1 MSGTH
6 KYPTIS
12 FRISPREREEI
23 EAKIFT
29 SGMKK
34 KDYFVRSCIYNRV
47 CVVGKKETVYQIVER
62 LQEMENRLVE
72 LAEQIDGKKPG
83 ITSEE
88 IRDLREAYEDMLKA
102 ILWMLDGARYLW
114 QGEEKSPNSC
124 RCQGCDNWKT
134 SVINNHNSSIAEVSS
149 GDNEFFKNGGHYGRN
164 ENRITDD

>member
-1 MSGTH
+1 MSGVH
-6 KYPTIS
+6 KHPTIS
-12 FRISPREREEI
+12 FRVSDREREMI
-23 EAKIFT
+23 EAKILA
-29 SGMKK
+29 SGMQK

-83 ITSEE
+83 ITSEG

-114 QGEEKSPNSC
+114 QGEEKSP
-124 RCQGCDNWKT
+124 D
-134 SVINNHNSSIAEVSS
+134 S
-149 GDNEFFKNGGHYGRN
+149 GNC
-164 ENRITDD
+164 

>member
-1 MSGTH
+1 MSGVH
-6 KYPTIS
+6 KHPTIS
-12 FRISPREREEI
+12 FRVSDREREMI
-23 EAKIFT
+23 EAKILA
-29 SGMKK
+29 SGMQK

-72 LAEQIDGKKPG
+72 LAEQIDGKKPV

-114 QGEEKSPNSC
+114 QGEEKSP
-124 RCQGCDNWKT
+124 D
-134 SVINNHNSSIAEVSS
+134 S
-149 GDNEFFKNGGHYGRN
+149 GNC
-164 ENRITDD
+164 

>member
-12 FRISPREREEI
+12 FRISPRERDEI
-23 EAKIFT
+23 EAKILV

-62 LQEMENRLVE
+62 LQEMENSLLE
-72 LAEQIDGKKPG
+72 IAEQLKDGKKE

-88 IRDLREAYEDMLKA
+88 IKELHTAYEDMLKA
-102 ILWMLDGARYLW
+102 VLWMLDGARYLW
-114 QGEEKSPNSC
+114 QETDEKSPDRGN
-124 RCQGCDNWKT
+124 CQGM
-134 SVINNHNSSIAEVSS
+134 
-149 GDNEFFKNGGHYGRN
+149 
-164 ENRITDD
+164 

>member
-23 EAKIFT
+23 EAKIFA

-114 QGEEKSPNSC
+114 QGEEKSPDSGNC
-124 RCQGCDNWKT
+124 LGCDNWKT

-149 GDNEFFKNGGHYGRN
+149 GDNEIFQKRRTLWQKREQNYR
-164 ENRITDD
+164 

>member
-1 MSGTH
+1 MSGVH
-6 KYPTIS
+6 KHPTIS
-12 FRISPREREEI
+12 FRVSDREREMI
-23 EAKIFT
+23 ESKILA
-29 SGMKK
+29 SGMQK

-72 LAEQIDGKKPG
+72 LAEQIDVKKPG

-114 QGEEKSPNSC
+114 QGEEKSP
-124 RCQGCDNWKT
+124 D
-134 SVINNHNSSIAEVSS
+134 S
-149 GDNEFFKNGGHYGRN
+149 GNC
-164 ENRITDD
+164 

>member
-12 FRISPREREEI
+12 FRISSREREEI
-23 EAKIFT
+23 EAKIF
-29 SGMKK
+29 
-34 KDYFVRSCIYNRV
+34 
-47 CVVGKKETVYQIVER
+47 TVYQIVER

-114 QGEEKSPNSC
+114 QGEEKSP
-124 RCQGCDNWKT
+124 D
-134 SVINNHNSSIAEVSS
+134 S
-149 GDNEFFKNGGHYGRN
+149 GNC
-164 ENRITDD
+164 